1 MRFTAPSRAFILLYA
16 VAFAGM
22 FVSFMPF
29 IMVLLPLKVEAI
41 AGAGP
46 GTGKVR
52 LLSDAALAGAIV
64 ASIANIVFG
73 AWSDRTHRLRGSRRL
88 WIWLGLAFL
97 VAAYAALHWAVTP
110 ASLLVAVALVQTGIN
125 MMFAPIIAVM
135 ADEVPDSEKGFVS
148 GLLGTAQPIGS
159 LVAVVVTLPG
169 LGSEASRLAL
179 VCALFTGLIL
189 PFVVLARESGAIPS
203 ASPPADL
210 RAVKRA
216 DFAFAWVARMLV
228 QVAGNALSTY
238 GFFYFASVMHQSG
251 EAAARPIA
259 TIMAGATLLAVA
271 LTIAAGRLS
280 DRVMRRKPFL
290 IGAAAAMAAGLV
302 LMALA
307 ESSAVAAVGYALG
320 VCGQCVFLAVHA
332 ALAMQLLPS
341 PQHRGRDLGLLNLTN
356 TLPAMVAPL
365 LALWLAPEQ
374 AGFAALFLML
384 AAVTAAGG
392 GVALAVR
399 SQA

>member
-1 MRFTAPSRAFILLYA
+1 MRFTAPGRGFILLYA

-29 IMVLLPLKVEAI
+29 VMVLLPLKVEAI
-41 AGAGP
+41 AGAG
-46 GTGKVR
+46 KVR
-52 LLSDAALAGAIV
+52 LLSDAALGGAIV
-64 ASIANIVFG
+64 ASIANILFG
-73 AWSDRTHRLRGSRRL
+73 AWSDRTRRLRGSRRP
-88 WIWLGLAFL
+88 WIGLGLAFL
-97 VAAYAALHWAVTP
+97 VAAYGALHWASSP
-110 ASLLVAVALVQTGIN
+110 MSLLVAVALVQTGIN

-179 VCALFTGLIL
+179 VCALFTALIL
-189 PFVVLARESGAIPS
+189 PFAALARESGMIAAS
-203 ASPPADL
+203 APPEGL
-210 RAVKRA
+210 RAAKRA
-216 DFAFAWVARMLV
+216 DFAFAWVSRMLV

-259 TIMAGATLLAVA
+259 TMMAAATLLAVA
-271 LTIAAGRLS
+271 LTIGAGRLS

-290 IGAAAAMAAGLV
+290 IGAGAAMAAGLAV
-302 LMALA
+302 MALA
-307 ESSAVAAVGYALG
+307 ETPAAAMIGYALG

-341 PQHRGRDLGLLNLTN
+341 PQHRGRDLGVLNLTN

-365 LALWLAPEQ
+365 LALWMAPEH
-374 AGFAALFLML
+374 AGFAAFFLVL
-384 AAVTAAGG
+384 AGITAAGAA
-392 GVALAVR
+392 VALAVR